1 MQNKFNLLE
10 KTKKF
15 HIKDFEKEARRK
27 SEVTKG
33 AFHLTKTFENLE
45 TAANGTEM
53 SPKSFQKFRK
63 LLNFRNANHSTENSR
78 NPGSKVEW
86 KANSREKFLKIW
98 VYLARLSSFVEILE
112 NALPLT
118 SGSCRKFK
126 ADVLVER
133 KAPDV

>member
-45 TAANGTEM
+45 TAANGTEIFR
-53 SPKSFQKFRK
+53 KGFQKSQK

-78 NPGSKVEW
+78 
-86 KANSREKFLKIW
+86 
-98 VYLARLSSFVEILE
+98 SS
-112 NALPLT
+112 
-118 SGSCRKFK
+118 
-126 ADVLVER
+126 
-133 KAPDV
+133 